1 MKKFI
6 SIFLSLLLIFTF
18 STQAFASVGDDD
30 PTEQSGIEDSFAIPP
45 LTFTNWEVLS
55 LQIPNSTPML
65 SKGVVQDGIIT
76 YQVTVRVRI
85 LNSGASYGNK
95 SVSWTTSA
103 SSSNVRIK
111 SSDSTT
117 NSAGYTSA
125 TFHVR
130 GMEKF
135 PVSVKCAGLESK
147 KTIDIG
153 TRATY
158 LSSFKI
164 TQYITAKESDYSGNK
179 ISVSGL
185 TGKYK
190 SAFLNDVKVQGSGVG
205 DDGRY
210 IKYYAGKFSY
220 NKPTTALGT
229 TPTVGTTI
237 AVDPYYVPCVIRN
250 GAAKKGHVE
259 ITGIGRRIAEDT
271 GGAIKNFD
279 IDVYMGVGRS
289 SLKGIDGSY
298 RVRFMGVNSWGNSGT
313 GIKSSNISQDEHGI
327 VLDEPSCH
335 SVDGQYMAYVSDID
349 YSKPNS
355 VTVSVV
361 DNLGKA
367 NDSEPIKFELSQ
379 SALSVDDMNINSDIL
394 AVTGHINPSLQIYQ
408 RFDIPNQ
415 KLLSEYYGYGFI
427 ETEYGLFYVQAP
439 QHFSGKSGHC
449 RILNEDGR
457 VLYESP
463 DNVTIRDL
471 RVSGDSLFFDELDLD
486 TGNMSEKNISVFA
499 SDHTLFSYY

>member
-18 STQAFASVGDDD
+18 STQAFCLRGDDD

-95 SVSWTTSA
+95 SVNWTTSA

-111 SSDSTT
+111 SADSTT

-135 PVSVKCAGLESK
+135 PVSVKCAGLESKK

-190 SAFLNDVKVQGSGVG
+190 SAFLNDVKVQRGRGSE
-205 DDGRY
+205 
-210 IKYYAGKFSY
+210 
-220 NKPTTALGT
+220 TT
-229 TPTVGTTI
+229 
-237 AVDPYYVPCVIRN
+237 
-250 GAAKKGHVE
+250 E
-259 ITGIGRRIAEDT
+259 
-271 GGAIKNFD
+271 
-279 IDVYMGVGRS
+279 
-289 SLKGIDGSY
+289 
-298 RVRFMGVNSWGNSGT
+298 
-313 GIKSSNISQDEHGI
+313 
-327 VLDEPSCH
+327 
-335 SVDGQYMAYVSDID
+335 
-349 YSKPNS
+349 
-355 VTVSVV
+355 
-361 DNLGKA
+361 
-367 NDSEPIKFELSQ
+367 
-379 SALSVDDMNINSDIL
+379 DIL
-394 AVTGHINPSLQIYQ
+394 NTMPVSFRTINRRLHLERHQQLELLLPL
-408 RFDIPNQ
+408 IPIM
-415 KLLSEYYGYGFI
+415 FP
-427 ETEYGLFYVQAP
+427 V
-439 QHFSGKSGHC
+439 
-449 RILNEDGR
+449 
-457 VLYESP
+457 
-463 DNVTIRDL
+463 
-471 RVSGDSLFFDELDLD
+471 
-486 TGNMSEKNISVFA
+486 
-499 SDHTLFSYY
+499 

>member
-1 MKKFI
+1 MR
-6 SIFLSLLLIFTF
+6 
-18 STQAFASVGDDD
+18 
-30 PTEQSGIEDSFAIPP
+30 
-45 LTFTNWEVLS
+45 W
-55 LQIPNSTPML
+55 
-65 SKGVVQDGIIT
+65 
-76 YQVTVRVRI
+76 
-85 LNSGASYGNK
+85 
-95 SVSWTTSA
+95 
-103 SSSNVRIK
+103 
-111 SSDSTT
+111 
-117 NSAGYTSA
+117 
-125 TFHVR
+125 
-130 GMEKF
+130 
-135 PVSVKCAGLESK
+135 
-147 KTIDIG
+147 
-153 TRATY
+153 
-158 LSSFKI
+158 
-164 TQYITAKESDYSGNK
+164 
-179 ISVSGL
+179 
-185 TGKYK
+185 
-190 SAFLNDVKVQGSGVG
+190 DV
-205 DDGRY
+205 
-210 IKYYAGKFSY
+210 
-220 NKPTTALGT
+220 
-229 TPTVGTTI
+229 
-237 AVDPYYVPCVIRN
+237 
-250 GAAKKGHVE
+250 
-259 ITGIGRRIAEDT
+259 TGIGRRIAEDT

-313 GIKSSNISQDEHGI
+313 GIKSSSISEDEHGI

-367 NDSEPIKFELSQ
+367 NNSEPIKFELSQ
-379 SALSVDDMNINSDIL
+379 SALSVDDMSINSDIL

-439 QHFSGKSGHC
+439 QHFSGESGHC

-463 DNVTIRDL
+463 NNVTIRGL

-499 SDHTLFSYY
+499 SDHTLSSYY

>member
-18 STQAFASVGDDD
+18 STQAFASVGDDG
-30 PTEQSGIEDSFAIPP
+30 PTEQSDIEDSFAIPP

-65 SKGVVQDGIIT
+65 SKGLVQDGIIT
-76 YQVTVRVRI
+76 YQVTVRVKI

-190 SAFLNDVKVQGSGVG
+190 SAFLNDVKVQDRESE
-205 DDGRY
+205 
-210 IKYYAGKFSY
+210 
-220 NKPTTALGT
+220 TT
-229 TPTVGTTI
+229 
-237 AVDPYYVPCVIRN
+237 
-250 GAAKKGHVE
+250 E
-259 ITGIGRRIAEDT
+259 
-271 GGAIKNFD
+271 
-279 IDVYMGVGRS
+279 
-289 SLKGIDGSY
+289 
-298 RVRFMGVNSWGNSGT
+298 
-313 GIKSSNISQDEHGI
+313 
-327 VLDEPSCH
+327 
-335 SVDGQYMAYVSDID
+335 
-349 YSKPNS
+349 
-355 VTVSVV
+355 
-361 DNLGKA
+361 
-367 NDSEPIKFELSQ
+367 
-379 SALSVDDMNINSDIL
+379 DIL
-394 AVTGHINPSLQIYQ
+394 NTMPVSFRIINRRLHLERHQ
-408 RFDIPNQ
+408 RLELLLPLIPIM
-415 KLLSEYYGYGFI
+415 FP
-427 ETEYGLFYVQAP
+427 V
-439 QHFSGKSGHC
+439 
-449 RILNEDGR
+449 
-457 VLYESP
+457 
-463 DNVTIRDL
+463 
-471 RVSGDSLFFDELDLD
+471 
-486 TGNMSEKNISVFA
+486 
-499 SDHTLFSYY
+499 

>member
-1 MKKFI
+1 MLGLERFLQSNDYPASEI
-6 SIFLSLLLIFTF
+6 ILTATYLLIRPASFTCWLLLACPFPLLSIFLHFPIDFL
-18 STQAFASVGDDD
+18 FAD
-30 PTEQSGIEDSFAIPP
+30 
-45 LTFTNWEVLS
+45 
-55 LQIPNSTPML
+55 
-65 SKGVVQDGIIT
+65 
-76 YQVTVRVRI
+76 
-85 LNSGASYGNK
+85 
-95 SVSWTTSA
+95 
-103 SSSNVRIK
+103 
-111 SSDSTT
+111 
-117 NSAGYTSA
+117 
-125 TFHVR
+125 
-130 GMEKF
+130 
-135 PVSVKCAGLESK
+135 
-147 KTIDIG
+147 
-153 TRATY
+153 
-158 LSSFKI
+158 
-164 TQYITAKESDYSGNK
+164 
-179 ISVSGL
+179 
-185 TGKYK
+185 
-190 SAFLNDVKVQGSGVG
+190 
-205 DDGRY
+205 
-210 IKYYAGKFSY
+210 
-220 NKPTTALGT
+220 
-229 TPTVGTTI
+229 
-237 AVDPYYVPCVIRN
+237 YYVPCVIRN

-439 QHFSGKSGHC
+439 QHFSGESGHC

>member
-147 KTIDIG
+147 
-153 TRATY
+153 
-158 LSSFKI
+158 S
-164 TQYITAKESDYSGNK
+164 
-179 ISVSGL
+179 
-185 TGKYK
+185 
-190 SAFLNDVKVQGSGVG
+190 
-205 DDGRY
+205 
-210 IKYYAGKFSY
+210 
-220 NKPTTALGT
+220 
-229 TPTVGTTI
+229 
-237 AVDPYYVPCVIRN
+237 
-250 GAAKKGHVE
+250 H
-259 ITGIGRRIAEDT
+259 
-271 GGAIKNFD
+271 
-279 IDVYMGVGRS
+279 
-289 SLKGIDGSY
+289 
-298 RVRFMGVNSWGNSGT
+298 
-313 GIKSSNISQDEHGI
+313 
-327 VLDEPSCH
+327 
-335 SVDGQYMAYVSDID
+335 
-349 YSKPNS
+349 
-355 VTVSVV
+355 
-361 DNLGKA
+361 
-367 NDSEPIKFELSQ
+367 
-379 SALSVDDMNINSDIL
+379 
-394 AVTGHINPSLQIYQ
+394 
-408 RFDIPNQ
+408 
-415 KLLSEYYGYGFI
+415 
-427 ETEYGLFYVQAP
+427 
-439 QHFSGKSGHC
+439 
-449 RILNEDGR
+449 
-457 VLYESP
+457 
-463 DNVTIRDL
+463 
-471 RVSGDSLFFDELDLD
+471 
-486 TGNMSEKNISVFA
+486 NMP
-499 SDHTLFSYY
+499 

>member
-18 STQAFASVGDDD
+18 STQAFASVGDDG
-30 PTEQSGIEDSFAIPP
+30 PTEQSDIEDSFAIPP

-65 SKGVVQDGIIT
+65 SKGLVQDGIIT

-153 TRATY
+153 TRA
-158 LSSFKI
+158 
-164 TQYITAKESDYSGNK
+164 
-179 ISVSGL
+179 
-185 TGKYK
+185 
-190 SAFLNDVKVQGSGVG
+190 
-205 DDGRY
+205 
-210 IKYYAGKFSY
+210 
-220 NKPTTALGT
+220 
-229 TPTVGTTI
+229 
-237 AVDPYYVPCVIRN
+237 
-250 GAAKKGHVE
+250 
-259 ITGIGRRIAEDT
+259 
-271 GGAIKNFD
+271 
-279 IDVYMGVGRS
+279 RS

-439 QHFSGKSGHC
+439 QHFSGESGHC